1 METTFDG
8 TNEQARASGRR
19 LKNDL
24 SDSVNDIKATASS
37 EIKNLIAD
45 VEDLMARIA
54 DLKDAD
60 VVRVRS
66 KVQRA
71 VDATKQSLAEGAD
84 AIRQHAQSVAN
95 TADDYVRDSPWQA
108 VGIAALVGAVV
119 PAQEQTPRIGVRRR
133 LGEDEGIG
141 AGHRPSPQISRIR
154 SGSAKPSASESSGST
169 VKVEVPE

>member
-8 TNEQARASGRR
+8 TTEQARASGRR

-24 SDSVNDIKATASS
+24 SDGVNDIKAAASS

-71 VDATKQSLAEGAD
+71 VDATKQSLADGAD
-84 AIRQHAQSVAN
+84 ALRQRAQDVAKHAQDA
-95 TADDYVRDSPWQA
+95 T
-108 VGIAALVGAVV
+108 G
-119 PAQEQTPRIGVRRR
+119 
-133 LGEDEGIG
+133 
-141 AGHRPSPQISRIR
+141 
-154 SGSAKPSASESSGST
+154 
-169 VKVEVPE
+169 

>member
-1 METTFDG
+1 MESTFDG
-8 TNEQARASGRR
+8 TTEQARASGRR

-24 SDSVNDIKATASS
+24 SEGVNDIKSAASG
-37 EIKNLIAD
+37 EIKSLIAD

-71 VDATKQSLAEGAD
+71 VDATKQSLADGAD
-84 AIRQHAQSVAN
+84 TIRQHAQNVAS

-119 PAQEQTPRIGVRRR
+119 GILATRR
-133 LGEDEGIG
+133 
-141 AGHRPSPQISRIR
+141 S
-154 SGSAKPSASESSGST
+154 
-169 VKVEVPE
+169 